1 MNFPF
6 HTSLLTASIVV
17 ASAVFSPSSL
27 AQDTSG
33 EDSTVRYPASYFTEW
48 APTTAQ
54 DMLSR
59 IPGVN
64 AGGGGGPG
72 PGGPGGPGGGRGGG
86 GGGRG
91 LGAGSGD
98 QILIDGKRMAGKG
111 NQSSDTLSRISAS
124 QVDYIEIIRGT
135 SGALDVRG
143 SSQVVNVVLLEA
155 LDTTS
160 VAYQME
166 VARFADHAVK
176 PNGSVSYSGQS
187 GALSYLFSAEAQS
200 RYNPYISWET
210 SRLGDWSFNDEIRE
224 ERTGDQTNY
233 NFATNLGY
241 DISANSSLRVNALVE
256 LGDEPTDVTRWA
268 TNLRVNPNVTVIE
281 REEIPGEEDIWEV
294 GGDYEYNFAN
304 GQRFKVLFIANQ
316 ADEWTK
322 RERYDV
328 FANGTE
334 VKDLFLDTASITQER
349 IVRSSFTMGLF
360 EGQDI
365 EFGAER
371 AQTTLDSKL
380 RLGLASSTGT
390 PTAAYGGLVPQS
402 VSNANSTVE
411 EIRVEPFLVHN
422 WQLSPR
428 MSLETSVIYEMSE
441 IAQWGDVV
449 NKRDFQFLKPKVDWR
464 FDVTPTFQVH
474 WVVDKTVRQLSFSD
488 FVAASDN
495 QDIDQNTMAGNANL
509 KQEQVI
515 KTEFGFEYRLPDDIG
530 VVDVDVFYAKHI
542 DVIDRVDVSSS
553 PTVLESAN
561 GNIGDGK
568 NYGMNLN
575 ASIRMRMI
583 NMPNLLLTTN
593 FNVQDSEVTD
603 PFLGIDRRFALN
615 DRGRLTLGFRH
626 DIPSLRMN
634 YGLTWNNRFDGGR
647 KRYDIDDIEQ
657 TAGDP
662 NVQAFVEWVAFG
674 SITFRFD
681 ARNITDNLQCR
692 ERHRYLGP
700 ITSGIIEEYEDQC
713 GGAGR
718 TLALRING
726 SF

>member
-1 MNFPF
+1 MKFPF
-6 HTSLLTASIVV
+6 RKSLLTASIVV
-17 ASAVFSPSSL
+17 ATAGFAL
-27 AQDTSG
+27 TAQAQDSAANDT
-33 EDSTVRYPASYFTEW
+33 TVRYPASYFTEW
-48 APTTAQ
+48 APSTAQ

-64 AGGGGGPG
+64 SGGGGGG
-72 PGGPGGPGGGRGGG
+72 PGGPGGPGGGFGGG

-91 LGAGSGD
+91 LGAGGGD

-111 NQSSDTLSRISAS
+111 NQSSSTLSRISAS

-143 SSQVVNVVLLEA
+143 SSQVINVVLLEA

-160 VAYQME
+160 IAYEME
-166 VARFADHAVK
+166 LSRFADHEVK
-176 PNGSVSYSGQS
+176 PNGSVAYSGQS
-187 GALSYLFSAEAQS
+187 GALNYLFSLEAQS

-233 NFATNLGY
+233 TVSTNLGY
-241 DISANSSLRVNALVE
+241 DISASSSLRLNALYQ
-256 LGDEPTDVTRWA
+256 LGDEPTDVTRWT
-268 TNLRVNPNVTVIE
+268 TNLRANPNTTTIE
-281 REEIPGEEDIWEV
+281 REDIPGEEDRWEV
-294 GGDYEYNFAN
+294 GGDYEYNFSN
-304 GQRFKVLFIANQ
+304 GHRFKVLFIANQ
-316 ADEWTK
+316 ADEWST
-322 RERYDV
+322 RERFDV

-334 VKDLFLDTASITQER
+334 VKDLFLDTASLTEER
-349 IVRSSFTMGLF
+349 IVRSSYTMGLF
-360 EGQDI
+360 DGQDI

-371 AQTTLDSKL
+371 AQTTLDSEL
-380 RLGLASSTGT
+380 RLGLPSSTGT
-390 PTAAYGGLVPQS
+390 PSAAFGGLVPQK
-402 VSNANSTVE
+402 VSNANSVVE

-422 WQLSPR
+422 WQLNAR
-428 MSLETSVIYEMSE
+428 MSLETSIIYEMSE
-441 IAQWGDVV
+441 IAQSGDVT

-464 FDVTPTFQVH
+464 FDVTPTFQLN
-474 WVVDKTVRQLSFSD
+474 WNIDKTVRQLRFSD

-495 QDIDQNTMAGNANL
+495 QDNDRNTQAGNANL

-515 KTEFGFEYRLPDDIG
+515 KTELGFEYRLPNDIG
-530 VVDVDVFYAKHI
+530 VVDGDVFYARHI
-542 DVIDRVDVSSS
+542 DVIDRVDVSPS
-553 PTVLESAN
+553 PTSLESAN

-568 NYGMNLN
+568 NYGMNLS

-583 NMPNLLLTTN
+583 NMPNLLLTTQ

-603 PFLGIDRRFALN
+603 PFLGVDRRFALN

-647 KRYDIDDIEQ
+647 KRYDINTVEL

-674 SITFRFD
+674 GLTFRFD

-692 ERHRYLGP
+692 ERHRYVGA
-700 ITSGIIEEYEDQC
+700 ITSGIIREYEDQC

-718 TLALRING
+718 TLALRVNG
-726 SF
+726 TF

>member
-1 MNFPF
+1 MKFPF
-6 HTSLLTASIVV
+6 RISVLTAAIVV
-17 ASAVFSPSSL
+17 ASAAFSASSL
-27 AQDTSG
+27 AQDTTG
-33 EDSTVRYPASYFTEW
+33 DDSTVRYPASYFTEW

-64 AGGGGGPG
+64 AGGGGGG

-91 LGAGSGD
+91 LGAGGGD

-143 SSQVVNVVLLEA
+143 SSQVINVVLLEA

-160 VAYQME
+160 VAYQVE
-166 VARFADHAVK
+166 VARFADHEVK

-187 GALSYLFSAEAQS
+187 GALNYLFSAEAQS

-224 ERTGDQTNY
+224 ERNGDQVNY

-241 DISANSSLRVNALVE
+241 DISENSSLRLNALLE
-256 LGDEPTDVTRWA
+256 LGDEPTDVTRW
-268 TNLRVNPNVTVIE
+268 TSNLRVNPKTTTIE

-304 GQRFKVLFIANQ
+304 GHRFKVLFIANE
-316 ADEWTK
+316 AEEWST

-334 VKDLFLDTASITQER
+334 VKDLFLDTATVTEER
-349 IVRSSFTMGLF
+349 IVRGSYTMGLF
-360 EGQDI
+360 DGQDI

-390 PTAAYGGLVPQS
+390 PSAAYGGLVPQR

-422 WQLSPR
+422 WQLNSR
-428 MSLETSVIYEMSE
+428 MTLETSIIYEMSE
-441 IAQWGDVV
+441 ISQWGDVV
-449 NKRDFQFLKPKVDWR
+449 NKRDFQFLKPKIDWR
-464 FDVTPTFQVH
+464 FDVTPTFQVN
-474 WVVDKTVRQLSFSD
+474 WNIDKTVRQLSFSD

-530 VVDVDVFYAKHI
+530 VVDGDVFYAKHI

-583 NMPNLLLTTN
+583 DMPNLLITTQ

-647 KRYDIDDIEQ
+647 KRYDVDDVEL

-674 SITFRFD
+674 NITFRFD

-726 SF
+726 TF

>member
-64 AGGGGGPG
+64 AGGGGGGPG

-390 PTAAYGGLVPQS
+390 PAAAYGGLVPQS

-449 NKRDFQFLKPKVDWR
+449 NKRDFQFLKPKWTGASTSRPPSRSTGWSTRRYASSASATSWR
-464 FDVTPTFQVH
+464 RRTIRT
-474 WVVDKTVRQLSFSD
+474 
-488 FVAASDN
+488 
-495 QDIDQNTMAGNANL
+495 
-509 KQEQVI
+509 
-515 KTEFGFEYRLPDDIG
+515 
-530 VVDVDVFYAKHI
+530 
-542 DVIDRVDVSSS
+542 
-553 PTVLESAN
+553 
-561 GNIGDGK
+561 
-568 NYGMNLN
+568 
-575 ASIRMRMI
+575 SIRTPWPATRTSSRSRSSRLSSASNTACPMTSAWWMSMCSMR
-583 NMPNLLLTTN
+583 
-593 FNVQDSEVTD
+593 S
-603 PFLGIDRRFALN
+603 
-615 DRGRLTLGFRH
+615 
-626 DIPSLRMN
+626 
-634 YGLTWNNRFDGGR
+634 
-647 KRYDIDDIEQ
+647 
-657 TAGDP
+657 
-662 NVQAFVEWVAFG
+662 
-674 SITFRFD
+674 
-681 ARNITDNLQCR
+681 
-692 ERHRYLGP
+692 
-700 ITSGIIEEYEDQC
+700 TS
-713 GGAGR
+713 
-718 TLALRING
+718 T
-726 SF
+726 

>member
-1 MNFPF
+1 V
-6 HTSLLTASIVV
+6 I
-17 ASAVFSPSSL
+17 
-27 AQDTSG
+27 
-33 EDSTVRYPASYFTEW
+33 
-48 APTTAQ
+48 
-54 DMLSR
+54 
-59 IPGVN
+59 
-64 AGGGGGPG
+64 
-72 PGGPGGPGGGRGGG
+72 
-86 GGGRG
+86 
-91 LGAGSGD
+91 
-98 QILIDGKRMAGKG
+98 
-111 NQSSDTLSRISAS
+111 
-124 QVDYIEIIRGT
+124 
-135 SGALDVRG
+135 
-143 SSQVVNVVLLEA
+143 NVVLLEA

-160 VAYQME
+160 ISYQGE
-166 VARFADHAVK
+166 LARFADHEVK
-176 PNGSVSYSGQS
+176 PNGTVAYSGQS
-187 GALSYLFSAEAQS
+187 GALNYLVSLDAQS

-233 NFATNLGY
+233 TLSTNLGY
-241 DISANSSLRVNALVE
+241 DISAASSLRLNALYQ
-256 LGDEPTDVTRWA
+256 LGDEPTDVTRWT
-268 TNLRVNPNVTVIE
+268 TNLRVNPNTTTVE
-281 REEIPGEEDIWEV
+281 REDIPGEEDRWEV
-294 GGDYEYNFAN
+294 GGDYELNFSN
-304 GQRFKVLFIANQ
+304 GHRFKVLFIANQ
-316 ADEWTK
+316 ADEWSI

-334 VKDLFLDTASITQER
+334 RKDLFLDTATVTEER
-349 IVRSSFTMGLF
+349 IIRGSYTMGLLD
-360 EGQDI
+360 GQDI

-371 AQTTLDSKL
+371 AQTTLDSSL
-380 RLGLASSTGT
+380 RLGLPSTTGT
-390 PTAAYGGLVPQS
+390 PSAAFGGLVPQR
-402 VSNANSTVE
+402 VSNANSMVE

-428 MSLETSVIYEMSE
+428 MSLESSIIYEMSE
-441 IAQWGDVV
+441 ISQSGDVT

-464 FDVTPTFQVH
+464 FDVTPTFQVN
-474 WVVDKTVRQLSFSD
+474 WNIDKTVRQLSFND

-495 QDIDQNTMAGNANL
+495 QDNDQNTQAGNANL

-515 KTEFGFEYRLPDDIG
+515 KTQLGFEYRLPNDIG
-530 VVDVDVFYAKHI
+530 VVDGDMFYARHI

-553 PTVLESAN
+553 RTSLESAN
-561 GNIGDGK
+561 GNIGDGE
-568 NYGMNLN
+568 NYGMNMS

-583 NMPNLLLTTN
+583 NMPNLLLTTQ
-593 FNVQDSEVTD
+593 FNVQDSKVTD
-603 PFLGIDRRFALN
+603 PFLGFDRRFALN

-634 YGLTWNNRFDGGR
+634 YGLVWNNRFDGGR

-674 SITFRFD
+674 DITFRFD

-718 TLALRING
+718 TLALRVNG
-726 SF
+726 TF